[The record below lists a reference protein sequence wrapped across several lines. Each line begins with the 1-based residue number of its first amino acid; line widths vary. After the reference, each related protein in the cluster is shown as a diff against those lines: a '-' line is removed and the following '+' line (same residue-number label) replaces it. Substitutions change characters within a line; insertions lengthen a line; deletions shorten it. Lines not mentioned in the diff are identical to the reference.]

1 MEELKTVT
9 THNQNDDVES
19 ANEDDKPMLS
29 SQALAALQEF
39 FDQQNQN
46 QTLDTETAES
56 ESHTVALV
64 SENWRLSQFWYDALT
79 AETIANEVVSLC
91 SNSGSRV
98 ACVACPTLYA
108 YIKVI
113 LIIFFFWFICLF
125 LELKWICLDRKLDR
139 MWRRKF

>member
-19 ANEDDKPMLS
+19 ENEDDKPMLS

-125 LELKWICLDRKLDR
+125 LELK
-139 MWRRKF
+139 